1 MCARMK
7 CKEHTHR
14 RWLFQTL
21 KTIRAMATTIP
32 QPETVLMHTNNDND
46 TVRRTRRTIVRSCGI
61 CNHKT
66 HCNFNSIYP
75 TCMRCP
81 HQQRKIAF
89 AIPWLCKAYL
99 HHATP
104 PFIASLILSRRIIW
118 KMMQNWKICEHWFQ
132 IILVKFSD
140 ENCHWLYGIMTENK
154 CSKMEIC
161 WWWWQRYVP
170 NTHTPKFEF
179 KFKIPDFKFRACR
192 RVFFD
197 GLKCPLWLR

>member
-1 MCARMK
+1 MHEWNAKSTLTVDDYSKYWKLLERWQQRFRSQKRCSCIRITIMTR
-7 CKEHTHR
+7 CVEHGER
-14 RWLFQTL
+14 LSDPAVSAIIKR
-21 KTIRAMATTIP
+21 IAI
-32 QPETVLMHTNNDND
+32 
-46 TVRRTRRTIVRSCGI
+46 
-61 CNHKT
+61 
-66 HCNFNSIYP
+66 SIQF
-75 TCMRCP
+75 TQHVWAS

-132 IILVKFSD
+132 IILVKFSN

-179 KFKIPDFKFRACR
+179 KFKIPHFKFRACR

-197 GLKCPLWLR
+197 GLKCPLWLW